1 MKYLFIDVETPN
13 RHNDSICSVAW
24 ILRDEQQEIRREY
37 QLINPEAPFDP
48 MNISIHGIRPEDV
61 AGSPSFIEYWNN
73 TLGALCDESV
83 LIAHNASF
91 DLSVIAK
98 ALYAKDLEIPRI
110 KYIDTMPL
118 FRILHPDESCKL
130 KDIARRYGIEYQSHN
145 AMSDVNTLAIA
156 LDLLKDENDFD
167 SYESLLK
174 SASMKESTAIS
185 IREKDKKR
193 YYDVF
198 IQEIIEHAKA
208 AGIDLSDIH
217 FAFHGDLESP
227 EIYRKNGLNTIIEA
241 LGGFFHDNVS
251 AKIDLFVCFDDR
263 ETLSVKKA
271 RQLAENPKNNI
282 QIIYTDAFLDVIGYR
297 TNHPDLETP
306 MKIRERKQ
314 QALADQEREEAEKAE
329 AAAKRKAEKEEKRAA
344 AESKEQ
350 QEKKPVGR
358 IVQQYDKDGN
368 LIATYQTV
376 TSAAEALNISTKVI
390 RDAASGKQRTA
401 GGYLWKYGD
410 TE

>member
-1 MKYLFIDVETPN
+1 MKYLFIDIETPN
-13 RHNDSICSVAW
+13 RHNDSVCSVAW
-24 ILRDEQQEIRREY
+24 ILRDGQREIRKEY

-48 MNISIHGIRPEDV
+48 MNISIHGIRPDDV
-61 AGSPSFIEYWNN
+61 AGSPAFIEYWNN

-98 ALYAKDLEIPRI
+98 ALSAKDVEIPRI

-130 KDIARRYGIEYQSHN
+130 KDIASRYGIEYQAHH
-145 AMSDVNTLAIA
+145 AMSDVSTLAVA
-156 LDLLKDENDFD
+156 LDLLKDENDAD
-167 SYESLLK
+167 DIEALLRL
-174 SASMKESTAIS
+174 ASMKVSTAGS

-193 YYDVF
+193 SYDAFV
-198 IQEIIEHAKA
+198 QEIIDRAKS

-251 AKIDLFVCFDDR
+251 AKIDLLVCFDDR

-271 RQLAENPKNNI
+271 RQLSENPKNHI
-282 QIIYTDAFLDVIGYR
+282 RIIDTDAFLDLIGYR
-297 TNHPDLETP
+297 TGHPDLETP
-306 MKIRERKQ
+306 LKIRERKR

-368 LIATYQTV
+368 LIAAYPTV
-376 TSAAEALNISTKVI
+376 TAAAEALGISTKVI

-401 GGYLWKYGD
+401 GGYVWKYGD
-410 TE
+410 AE

>member
-1 MKYLFIDVETPN
+1 MRYLFIDVETPN
-13 RHNDSICSVAW
+13 RHNDSVCSIAW
-24 ILRDEQQEIRREY
+24 ILRDGQEEIRREY
-37 QLINPEAPFDP
+37 QLIDPEAPFDP
-48 MNISIHGIRPEDV
+48 MNISIHGIRPDDV
-61 AGSPSFIEYWNN
+61 AGSPTFIEYWNN

-83 LIAHNASF
+83 IIAHNASF

-98 ALYAKDLEIPRI
+98 ALYSKNLEIPRI

-118 FRILHPDESCKL
+118 FRILHPGESCKL
-130 KDIARRYGIEYQSHN
+130 KDIAKRYGIEYQAHN
-145 AMSDVNTLAIA
+145 AMADVNTLTIA
-156 LDLLKDENDFD
+156 LDLLKDENDLD
-167 SYESLLK
+167 SYEALLQR
-174 SASMKESTAIS
+174 ASMKESTAIS

-193 YYDVF
+193 YYDDF
-198 IQEIIEHAKA
+198 IQEIIDHSKA
-208 AGIDLSDIH
+208 IGIDLSDIH
-217 FAFHGDLESP
+217 FAFHGDLEAP

-251 AKIDLFVCFDDR
+251 AKVDLFVCFDDR

-282 QIIYTDAFLDVIGYR
+282 QIIETDAFLDIIGYR
-297 TNHPDLETP
+297 TNRPDFETP
-306 MKIRERKQ
+306 LKIRELKRK
-314 QALADQEREEAEKAE
+314 ALEEKDMEEEEKAE
-329 AAAKRKAEKEEKRAA
+329 AAAKRKAEKEEKRAI
-344 AESKEQ
+344 AELKAQ

-358 IVQQYDKDGN
+358 IVQQYDKGGN
-368 LIATYQTV
+368 LIATYHTV
-376 TSAAEALNISTKVI
+376 TAAAEALNISTKVI